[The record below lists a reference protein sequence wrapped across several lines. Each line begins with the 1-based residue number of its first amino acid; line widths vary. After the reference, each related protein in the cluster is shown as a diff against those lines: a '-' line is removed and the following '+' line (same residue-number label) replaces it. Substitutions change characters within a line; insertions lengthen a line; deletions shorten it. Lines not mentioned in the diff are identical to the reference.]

1 MDQTS
6 YWYTTLGAYAI
17 ILLGMIIA
25 MFTVCC
31 KDFDPLSE
39 FESRRRKQAKAQKL
53 ADKKAK
59 KDNKKGTSA
68 LGKSGKA
75 SKKKLGT
82 LEDEDGGLMDLGGDD
97 SDMEKGGAKKKAKQ
111 QP

>member
-1 MDQTS
+1 
-6 YWYTTLGAYAI
+6 
-17 ILLGMIIA
+17 

-59 KDNKKGTSA
+59 KEAKKPA
-68 LGKSGKA
+68 KSGT
-75 SKKKLGT
+75 KKKLGVV
-82 LEDEDGGLMDLGGDD
+82 EDEDGGVMGLDD
-97 SDMEKGGAKKKAKQ
+97 SDIEQGTKKNTK
-111 QP
+111 